1 MEFVSRPVEGPR
13 KPTKRLNSGYVA
25 RRRRRVLSAVLIV
38 LVIAAIA
45 MVFTVDWRLH
55 PRALPGV
62 EPSTAMSTPAPA
74 PDAPAETAPPVR
86 PIYRHSV
93 VPGGVR
99 SPQEIE
105 LAMQRDPVVAE
116 HYKDIVPAAMRSE
129 RLPKPVL
136 AHVSY
141 RLGDKVYWTKKPV
154 QLPANEPV
162 MTDGTTSIRERCG
175 NLISMDPLAP
185 STDEE
190 PPPPSFDLL
199 MDPMEFPWQLLTYTP
214 PARLVKAPPPPPASM
229 GYTPTVT
236 GGTPVGTPFNSEVPV
251 PVPEPNTLMLIG
263 LGAAAGAAHYLR
275 KRRAKK

>member
-1 MEFVSRPVEGPR
+1 MEFVSSPVDGPK
-13 KPTKRLNSGYVA
+13 KPIKRLNSGYVA
-25 RRRRRVLSAVLIV
+25 RRRRRILSAVLSIV
-38 LVIAAIA
+38 VVGAIA
-45 MVFTVDWRLH
+45 MAFAVDWRLL
-55 PRALPGV
+55 PRALPGA
-62 EPSTAMSTPAPA
+62 ESSTAMSAPAPA
-74 PDAPAETAPPVR
+74 PAASAETAEPPVR

-116 HYKDIVPAAMRSE
+116 HYKNIVPAEMRSE
-129 RLPKPVL
+129 RLQKPVL

-154 QLPANEPV
+154 QLPANEPI
-162 MTDGTTSIRERCG
+162 MTDGTKSIRERCG

-199 MDPMEFPWQLLTYTP
+199 MDPMEFPWQLLTYVP
-214 PARLVKAPPPPPASM
+214 PPKPVAPPPPGSPFVAPPPA
-229 GYTPTVT
+229 TI
-236 GGTPVGTPFNSEVPV
+236 GTSGVAPYSNEVPM

-263 LGAAAGAAHYLR
+263 LGAAAAGAHYLR
-275 KRRAKK
+275 KRLAK